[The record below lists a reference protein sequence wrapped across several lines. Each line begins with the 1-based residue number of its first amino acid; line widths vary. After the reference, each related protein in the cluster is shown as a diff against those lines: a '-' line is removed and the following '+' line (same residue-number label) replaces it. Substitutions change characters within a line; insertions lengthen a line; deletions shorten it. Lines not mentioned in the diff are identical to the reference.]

1 MACVCENPI
10 EYDSTPP
17 YVSQKSL
24 QTFIDSRCSVCNE
37 AIAFNTEPTF
47 PECCDN
53 HIVTRGT
60 SEVLRIDDA
69 SNTSYVGTGGAV
81 SEYAFTAT
89 GTPTLTANVL
99 YEIPVTSGGTLT
111 TVLNEIGIT
120 TSSNGFFVP
129 RAGFYVFDATIE
141 TANNT
146 ASRQIN
152 FEAYVNGAYIGFVQT
167 YHNTGANPTENT
179 NRRSGRIVCNTLLN
193 TSSKVTFIINSGL
206 TINTTVS
213 LQLRVVRLSV
223 TR

>member
-1 MACVCENPI
+1 MACACESPI
-10 EYDSTPP
+10 EYETTPP
-17 YVSQKSL
+17 YVSQRSL
-24 QTFIDSRCSVCNE
+24 QRFIDGRCIVCNE

-47 PECCDN
+47 PECCDDQ
-53 HIVTRGT
+53 IVTRGT

-69 SNTSYVGTGGAV
+69 SNTSYIGTGGAV
-81 SEYAFTAT
+81 SEYAFVAT

-99 YEIPVTSGGTLT
+99 YQIPVTTGGTLT
-111 TVLNEIGIT
+111 TVINEIGIIP
-120 TSSNGFFVP
+120 SENGFFVP
-129 RAGFYVFDATIE
+129 RAGFYYFDATID

-146 ASRQIN
+146 AAREIN
-152 FEAYVNGAYIGFVQT
+152 FAAYVNNAYVGFVQT

-179 NRRSGRIVCNTLLN
+179 NRRSGRIVCNTMLN
-193 TSSKVTFIINSGL
+193 ALDKVSFIITSGL